1 MALANPTAA
10 ASFSIATPGDWVS
23 IRLPQGEGAADDLA
37 AALADS
43 WPGPASSVAELRE
56 MARSLMNAA
65 AALDVL
71 GAYATVL
78 NDHGRLLPASLVIN
92 AFPLRGK
99 SLGQVAEELAG
110 GNGARGARPPRLVD
124 LPAGRSVRVE
134 RLREWGDPAAGGNPV
149 SLLVQYVAEV
159 PGCGQAL
166 VLTFSTPALGL
177 AEQLRPVFHAMAST
191 LRFAGLPTTPQFE
204 PAEDRR

>member
-1 MALANPTAA
+1 MALANPMAA
-10 ASFSIATPGDWVS
+10 ASFSIATPGDWAN
-23 IRLPQGEGAADDLA
+23 IRLPQGEGSADDLA
-37 AALADS
+37 LALADS
-43 WPGPASSVAELRE
+43 WPGPASSVAELRG
-56 MARSLMNAA
+56 MARSLMSAA

-99 SLGQVAEELAG
+99 SLGQVAEELAD

-134 RLREWGDPAAGGNPV
+134 RLREWDVSADGRTPV
-149 SLLVQYVAEV
+149 SLLVQYVAEI
-159 PGCGQAL
+159 PGRGQAL
-166 VLTFSTPALGL
+166 VLTFSTPALGM
-177 AEQLRPVFHAMAST
+177 AEQLRPVFHAMACT
-191 LRFAGLPTTPQFE
+191 LRFE
-204 PAEDRR
+204 PAEEAADADDADDRR